1 MYDYLYETQEIF
13 DFYNIQNN
21 KNSFISRNEELPFS
35 SCLFYFDNINLNKND
50 IDILKKIRFYSFT
63 YRDFDFLNMSFNYII
78 NFVYNCTKYFNEF
91 FNQSK
96 NNTNKNSVIILLEL
110 IYISICYFC
119 ILTFIEI
126 VQNKEQSFL
135 YLDNFIKRY
144 KSYVDA
150 AILINKKM
158 ENYNVIINLLYDK
171 YCNINNKKI
180 FPKFSIYRLM
190 MILYYRII
198 INPLLDE
205 KFNKNIYKIIVKLYK
220 IYYKEELRKKIFD
233 DNSSLM
239 MLIQKNSTSLK
250 LERNESTDFNSYD
263 DLVNCLYNIINF
275 DSIDLMDIDIEFN
288 ISQIFNEFNKIL
300 LDFICDEYSVYY
312 INSSFFPV
320 LGNYL
325 KLQNYFQE
333 EMKNIIIQAMS
344 KQINKNFDF
353 LSFIQNESFINDQLI
368 NVSRISFLNYLGQ
381 ILLNFYNKQFIE
393 NLKISFNNIKV
404 INNLESK
411 NEFQNNLIKCE

>member
-13 DFYNIQNN
+13 EFYNIQKN
-21 KNSFISRNEELPFS
+21 KNNFISRNEELPFS
-35 SCLFYFDNINLNKND
+35 SCLFYFDNINLNNND

-91 FNQSK
+91 FNQTNK
-96 NNTNKNSVIILLEL
+96 INKNSVIRLLEL

-119 ILTFIEI
+119 IITFIEI
-126 VQNKEQSFL
+126 VQNKDQSFL

-150 AILINKKM
+150 AILINNKM
-158 ENYNVIINLLYDK
+158 ENFNVIINLLYDK
-171 YCNINNKKI
+171 YCGVDNNEI

-205 KFNKNIYKIIVKLYK
+205 KSNKNIYKIIVKLYK
-220 IYYKEELRKKIFD
+220 IYYKEELRKKIYD

-288 ISQIFNEFNKIL
+288 ISQIFDEINKIF
-300 LDFICDEYSVYY
+300 LDCICDEYSVYY
-312 INSSFFPV
+312 VNSSFFPV
-320 LGNYL
+320 IGNYL

-353 LSFIQNESFINDQLI
+353 LTFIQNDSFINDKLI
-368 NVSRISFLNYLGQ
+368 NISRISFLNLLGE
-381 ILLNFYNKQFIE
+381 ILLNFYKKQFIE
-393 NLKISFNNIKV
+393 NFKSSFNNIM
-404 INNLESK
+404 IIDNLQNK
-411 NEFQNNLIKCE
+411 NEFDEKLIKCE